1 MLPSWKAELMNRAGR
16 SVYVQFVMAARVIYT
31 TMTMELP
38 WWAIKAIEKLLAWAK
53 VAQPKE
59 LSEIWV
65 GLLGLDGPGCR

>member
-1 MLPSWKAELMNRAGR
+1 
-16 SVYVQFVMAARVIYT
+16 MAARVIYT

-65 GLLGLDGPGCR
+65 GLLGLDGPSCR